1 LRWPL
6 IKNNMIKN
14 KEKFYIA
21 TSIAYTNSLPHIGYA
36 LELIQA
42 DAVARY
48 NRLLGKDV
56 WFLTGTDEHGS
67 KIVRK
72 AEEEGK
78 LPQEFCDEIS
88 AKFKELKTVLD
99 LSFDDFIRT
108 TDQKRHWPTVQAIWK
123 ILQAKGDLQKRKYKG
138 LYCVGCE
145 AFVTQRDLADGKC
158 PLHNK
163 EPEIVEEENYFFKL
177 SRYQNQLKEILENN
191 EIKIFP
197 AGRKN
202 EMLNFIKEGLEDVS
216 CSRDS
221 QILSWGVPVPGD
233 DSQRIYV
240 WFEALINYLSALGYL
255 TADDEKFQKYWP
267 CNVHFI
273 GKDIARFHVLL
284 WPAML
289 LGLELALPKNIFI
302 HGFITAEGQ
311 KMSKSLGNVIDPFL
325 LVEKYG
331 TDPVR
336 YFLLREISPTE
347 DGDFSYEK
355 FEERYNADLANG
367 IGNLL
372 ARVVTLASK
381 ISTGVIL
388 SQQAKNPAY
397 TNPNF
402 QMKIAQTKNDY
413 SKFLDEFSFN
423 EALGV
428 IWELIS
434 FCDKYVND
442 NKPWEGG
449 ENALSVISDLL
460 LALQEIAELLKP
472 FMPQTAEK
480 ISEQIASNKSEP
492 LFPRI

>member
-1 LRWPL
+1 MPE
-6 IKNNMIKN
+6 KN
-14 KEKFYIA
+14 KKFYIA
-21 TSIAYTNSLPHIGYA
+21 TSIAYTNSLPHIGFA

-42 DAVARY
+42 DVVARY
-48 NRLLGKDV
+48 NSLLGKDV

-67 KIVRK
+67 KIARK
-72 AEEEGK
+72 AKEEGK
-78 LPQEFCDEIS
+78 TPQVFCDEIS
-88 AKFKELKTVLD
+88 AKFKELKAVLD
-99 LSFDDFIRT
+99 LSCDDFIRT
-108 TDQKRHWPTVQAIWK
+108 TDRKRHWPTVQAIWK
-123 ILQAKGDLQKRKYKG
+123 ILEAKGDLGKRKYKG

-145 AFVTQRDLADGKC
+145 AFVTQRDLVEGKC

-177 SRYQNQLKEILENN
+177 SRYQSQLKEILENN
-191 EIKIFP
+191 KIKIFP

-221 QILSWGVPVPGD
+221 KVLGWGVPVPGD

-255 TADDEKFQKYWP
+255 TADDEKFRKYWP
-267 CNVHFI
+267 CDVHFI

-289 LGLELALPKNIFI
+289 LGLGLALPKNIFI

-311 KMSKSLGNVIDPFL
+311 KMSKSLGNVVDPFL

-367 IGNLL
+367 IGNLT
-372 ARVVTLASK
+372 ARVITLAEKLKVKS
-381 ISTGVIL
+381 
-388 SQQAKNPAY
+388 AKCKVAVKSLKLTEIKERYALAMQN
-397 TNPNF
+397 
-402 QMKIAQTKNDY
+402 
-413 SKFLDEFSFN
+413 FSFN
-423 EALGV
+423 EALGAV
-428 IWELIS
+428 WELIS

-442 NKPWEGG
+442 NKPWEVGNEKLKMKNEKVVG
-449 ENALSVISDLL
+449 DLL

-480 ISEQIASNKSEP
+480 ILQQITSGKSEP